1 MKKPINEIARM
12 RRIAGLITESEYQEA
27 LQEENKFY
35 SRDYVSQKYGNK
47 AKEIEDNIEDE
58 NPNVWDMYTS
68 LETPEEVDEFVSGY
82 LDETLQE
89 EKGLVKV
96 GEKVL
101 SQDKKPYWADENLNT
116 IDTKTLTTYTKGD
129 YNIEVVESQFYFEG
143 DEENKISFSVSV
155 KVFKDKNLIKK
166 KLFYPGAE
174 RWKGMSIE
182 DFIDYAIQ
190 LINGDVN
197 EYQETLVN
205 EVIDS
210 NTIKELNNKIVTN
223 YILDNNL
230 GPIKDIEFSESKTY
244 GKQYTVFSTVI
255 TPSKRI
261 YFKVRLTPEGKLIKI
276 ETNSTSLKEN
286 QSSLL
291 NEMDE
296 NYVLS
301 ILANNNI
308 DDDYFE
314 SMGGKEIE
322 GGTEEWSGVLA
333 DLIGNEDVFYDPNYD
348 FNDEEMD
355 KIQQFISKLSDM
367 GIELI

>member
-1 MKKPINEIARM
+1 MKKPINEIAKM

-27 LQEENKFY
+27 
-35 SRDYVSQKYGNK
+35 
-47 AKEIEDNIEDE
+47 
-58 NPNVWDMYTS
+58 
-68 LETPEEVDEFVSGY
+68 
-82 LDETLQE
+82 LQE

-197 EYQETLVN
+197 QADMN
-205 EVIDS
+205 QADDMM
-210 NTIKELNNKIVTN
+210 N
-223 YILDNNL
+223 
-230 GPIKDIEFSESKTY
+230 
-244 GKQYTVFSTVI
+244 
-255 TPSKRI
+255 
-261 YFKVRLTPEGKLIKI
+261 
-276 ETNSTSLKEN
+276 EN
-286 QSSLL
+286 QS
-291 NEMDE
+291 
-296 NYVLS
+296 LS
-301 ILANNNI
+301 SQDILKLLANNGI
-308 DDDYFE
+308 DDDYLE
-314 SMGGKEIE
+314 DMGGIE
-322 GGTEEWSGVLA
+322 SGSDEWL
-333 DLIGNEDVFYDPNYD
+333 DT
-348 FNDEEMD
+348 
-355 KIQQFISKLSDM
+355 LSDLTGKDAYEMSIDDSWDEKDNKKIMNLIDTLENM
-367 GIELI
+367 GIDFV